1 MENIKKDMGN
11 KKQSKK
17 QWKKS
22 EKLIIEPK

>member
-17 QWKKS
+17 QWKRP
-22 EKLIIEPK
+22 EKLIIKQK